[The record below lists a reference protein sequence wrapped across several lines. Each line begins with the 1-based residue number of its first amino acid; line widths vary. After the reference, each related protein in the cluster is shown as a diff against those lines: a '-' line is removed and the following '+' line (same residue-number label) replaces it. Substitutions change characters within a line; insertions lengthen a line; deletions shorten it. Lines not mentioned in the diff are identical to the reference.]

1 MNNIL
6 VSFLTPKK
14 VELKGVWLGA
24 ARPHNLYILVHG
36 LGGSLFSRAAL
47 SMALG
52 KGKDAVLTFNNRG
65 SGTINYF
72 WTRKKGKTGSLLGG
86 VAHEVFTDCLDDLDG
101 VLAYARQRGA
111 RNIFLLGH
119 STGCQKSIYYL
130 AKRPRSVVKGVIL
143 LAPISDYSD
152 VAAKLEQP
160 EYRRALAAAER
171 LKRMG
176 RPHALLP
183 AGLWPTPLDAQRF
196 LSLYTAK
203 SQEEIFTY
211 ASGRKPLTLQAVK
224 KPLFTILAEADE
236 FGDRPALEIAAW
248 FEKIL
253 GKSRHN
259 QIKIIAGAIH
269 SFVDCENK
277 LAPMIRA
284 WVKTLK

>member
-1 MNNIL
+1 M
-6 VSFLTPKK
+6 K
-14 VELKGVWLGA
+14 
-24 ARPHNLYILVHG
+24 
-36 LGGSLFSRAAL
+36 
-47 SMALG
+47 
-52 KGKDAVLTFNNRG
+52 
-65 SGTINYF
+65 
-72 WTRKKGKTGSLLGG
+72 
-86 VAHEVFTDCLDDLDG
+86 
-101 VLAYARQRGA
+101 
-111 RNIFLLGH
+111 NIFLLGH

-130 AKRPRSVVKGVIL
+130 AKRPRSRVKGAIL

-152 VAAKLEQP
+152 VAAKLDQP

-176 RPHALLP
+176 KPHALLP

-224 KPLFTILAEADE
+224 KPLLTVLAEADE
-236 FGDRPALEIAAW
+236 FGDRPASEIAAW

-253 GKSRHN
+253 GKSRCN

-269 SFVDCENK
+269 SFATYEDK
-277 LAPMIRA
+277 LAVMIRA
-284 WVKTLK
+284 WVKTLR